1 MCFNNGFFKTAFQIC
16 FNLFPWKCFYCSLLL
31 VNFSVLTNSCF
42 FIRGKIFNFNKP
54 SYFHAGCT
62 RYYALNFQ
70 FYCRIYSAVFWS
82 VLKYAPI
89 SNAIRNIRARWLHR
103 WLLQIVN
110 EIATAMR
117 TTTAAVET
125 EIMRRKYGEIG
136 GMYNIKQV
144 YQLRDK
150 TFYKKILLRY
160 YLFISEHV
168 SFYFYRKH
176 KLHQAAAAV
185 YHLAPRLLRNSIC
198 RSEDSSSTT
207 IIRW

>member
-1 MCFNNGFFKTAFQIC
+1 
-16 FNLFPWKCFYCSLLL
+16 
-31 VNFSVLTNSCF
+31 
-42 FIRGKIFNFNKP
+42 
-54 SYFHAGCT
+54 
-62 RYYALNFQ
+62 
-70 FYCRIYSAVFWS
+70 
-82 VLKYAPI
+82 
-89 SNAIRNIRARWLHR
+89 
-103 WLLQIVN
+103 
-110 EIATAMR
+110 MR

-207 IIRW
+207 IIR